1 MVEELRILD
10 EHTLFDTDAHYV
22 IPRYQR
28 AYAWEDK
35 EIGQLIDDI
44 NDIDIDSS
52 ENYYIGSL
60 IVSKIQDK
68 VDTYEVVDGQT
79 TPHNVIPSVA
89 ISSFRWSIGR

>member
-10 EHTLFDTDAHYV
+10 GHTLFDTDAHYV

-44 NDIDIDSS
+44 NDIDIDSA
-52 ENYYIGSL
+52 ENCSL
-60 IVSKIQDK
+60 
-68 VDTYEVVDGQT
+68 
-79 TPHNVIPSVA
+79 
-89 ISSFRWSIGR
+89 

>member
-44 NDIDIDSS
+44 NDINIDST
-52 ENYYIGSL
+52 ENFIFGRRT
-60 IVSKIQDK
+60 KW
-68 VDTYEVVDGQT
+68 DTQNRKY
-79 TPHNVIPSVA
+79 
-89 ISSFRWSIGR
+89 